1 MAVTIPGSAARGKVQ
16 GAVGLW
22 ALGYPDQAAQ
32 SAREGIV
39 LAEVLGHVPS
49 VLHSLWFAGALG
61 CLRRDVTAARDCGS
75 RLLALGREHGLM
87 QYQAIGGILD
97 GWALTQV
104 GNGEEGLA
112 KLRCSVGLYGETAKS
127 WLL

>member
-1 MAVTIPGSAARGKVQ
+1 
-16 GAVGLW
+16 VGLW